1 MESTARPRRLLVACA
16 SVMVL
21 GILAAC
27 GNAGGKPAASGS
39 SGNDG
44 KPWSAPAVM
53 IDCDAPGVDPK
64 GCAGPATEGTYTSLA
79 RSDVTKPWK
88 ICITVPHLKDPIWVA
103 QNYSAADESRR
114 LGINMQ
120 FHDAGGY
127 TEITNQA
134 QQIENCAAQK
144 VDAIIV
150 GAVSFDAL
158 NPVIES
164 AIDKGIVVVDGGNGI
179 SSPKI
184 RTRAVLDYYEMGKSA
199 GAYLTK
205 QGKPAKV
212 ALLPGPAGVS
222 WSERSAQG
230 FKDAIAGTQVQLID
244 TKYGDT
250 AKEVQLRLVED
261 MLSAHKDLDVIAGT
275 AVTIDVARTVL
286 VERAKESQVKLVA
299 TYLIPTTLELIKSG
313 AASCA
318 PTEQPVLT
326 YRMAVDQAVRV
337 LEKKP
342 LDQTYERYAP
352 RPLLV
357 CGPAAGNDNNLS
369 TFDESTSFAPKGFS
383 PVFQVRP

>member
-1 MESTARPRRLLVACA
+1 
-16 SVMVL
+16 
-21 GILAAC
+21 
-27 GNAGGKPAASGS
+27 
-39 SGNDG
+39 
-44 KPWSAPAVM
+44 M
-53 IDCDAPGVDPK
+53 IDCDAPDVDPK
-64 GCAGPATEGTYTSLA
+64 GCAGKATEGTYTSLA

-103 QNYSAADESRR
+103 QNYAAVQESRR
-114 LGINMQ
+114 LGVNMQ

-127 TEITNQA
+127 TEVTNQA
-134 QQIENCAAQK
+134 QQVENCTAQK

-164 AIDKGIVVVDGGNGI
+164 AIDKGIVVIDGGNGI

-184 RTRAVLDYYEMGKSA
+184 KTRTVLDYYEMGKSA
-199 GAYLTK
+199 GAYLAK

-230 FKDAIAGTQVQLID
+230 FKDAIAGSPVQIID

-250 AKEVQLRLVED
+250 AKEVQLKLVED
-261 MLSAHKDLDVIAGT
+261 VLSAHKDVDVIAGT

-286 VERAKESQVKLVA
+286 VERGREQQVKLVA
-299 TYLIPTTLELIKSG
+299 TYLIPTTLDLIKSG

-318 PTEQPVLT
+318 PTEQPVIT
-326 YRMAVDQAVRV
+326 YSMAVDQAVRR

-342 LDQTYERYAP
+342 LDDKYERYAP

-357 CGPAAGNDNNLS
+357 CGPAAGKDNNLS
-369 TFDESTSFAPKGFS
+369 TFDEKTSFAPKGYS
-383 PVFQVRP
+383 PVFKVSP